1 MGADYPKL
9 LWREVYRNIEN
20 ISNLNPPFIFFHQEV
35 AMADKMKI
43 LEKKDELLKT
53 LDEIKDTLE
62 KLDNELSGINKDK
75 ETEDERKS

>member
-1 MGADYPKL
+1 
-9 LWREVYRNIEN
+9 
-20 ISNLNPPFIFFHQEV
+20 
-35 AMADKMKI
+35 MADKKKI

-62 KLDNELSGINKDK
+62 KLDNELSGNNKDK